1 MKRKINPI
9 QAIKAN
15 ARNLLALCCLGLL
28 VSASLLLPEALIRWQ
43 NGRILGIFQPQPQ
56 QQAQLSNSR
65 LSFQEKLSL
74 LSGGVFYNGI
84 QAYFSDPLPYWR
96 DLDYN
101 YLAIES
107 DYRVAVSMAADSMLE
122 SAGPADGAE
131 SGFSASKGRALGR
144 FHPAA
149 ALSFPFRPFPF
160 PYRLA
165 NPAAAGRPPAVGI
178 SGRRIGPD
186 LLPPAGLQRRF
197 LSLSRR
203 KSYGALGS
211 ILGFG
216 DAGLPFH
223 PFWRRN
229 FSEFSIYRRLCGK
242 RRAFSVFGPVCFH
255 ILHLRLSHRRYRF
268 SPPVN
273 PPRFLWL
280 QRLFYRDR
288 RIVVPPNSLG
298 SRRRCFIRFVRFL

>member
-1 MKRKINPI
+1 
-9 QAIKAN
+9 
-15 ARNLLALCCLGLL
+15 
-28 VSASLLLPEALIRWQ
+28 
-43 NGRILGIFQPQPQ
+43 
-56 QQAQLSNSR
+56 
-65 LSFQEKLSL
+65 
-74 LSGGVFYNGI
+74 
-84 QAYFSDPLPYWR
+84 
-96 DLDYN
+96 
-101 YLAIES
+101 
-107 DYRVAVSMAADSMLE
+107 MLK

-131 SGFSASKGRALGR
+131 SGFSASKGRALGC

-160 PYRLA
+160 PHRLA

-229 FSEFSIYRRLCGK
+229 FSEFSIYRRLCFRPSLLPHSAPSALSSPISIQPTRQPAQIPLAPK
-242 RRAFSVFGPVCFH
+242 I
-255 ILHLRLSHRRYRF
+255 ILS
-268 SPPVN
+268 
-273 PPRFLWL
+273 
-280 QRLFYRDR
+280 
-288 RIVVPPNSLG
+288 
-298 SRRRCFIRFVRFL
+298 

>member
-43 NGRILGIFQPQPQ
+43 NGRILGVFQPQPQ

-107 DYRVAVSMAADSMLE
+107 DYRVAVSMAADITISPLLTGNRYDPE
-122 SAGPADGAE
+122 SA
-131 SGFSASKGRALGR
+131 
-144 FHPAA
+144 
-149 ALSFPFRPFPF
+149 LSQCWNQLD
-160 PYRLA
+160 RLTEL
-165 NPAAAGRPPAVGI
+165 NLVSPIQREEPWDVSIQP
-178 SGRRIGPD
+178 
-186 LLPPAGLQRRF
+186 LLY
-197 LSLSRR
+197 LSRSAPSR
-203 KSYGALGS
+203 SLIAWQIRLRQ
-211 ILGFG
+211 G
-216 DAGLPFH
+216 DF
-223 PFWRRN
+223 
-229 FSEFSIYRRLCGK
+229 
-242 RRAFSVFGPVCFH
+242 
-255 ILHLRLSHRRYRF
+255 
-268 SPPVN
+268 
-273 PPRFLWL
+273 
-280 QRLFYRDR
+280 
-288 RIVVPPNSLG
+288 IVTH
-298 SRRRCFIRFVRFL
+298 